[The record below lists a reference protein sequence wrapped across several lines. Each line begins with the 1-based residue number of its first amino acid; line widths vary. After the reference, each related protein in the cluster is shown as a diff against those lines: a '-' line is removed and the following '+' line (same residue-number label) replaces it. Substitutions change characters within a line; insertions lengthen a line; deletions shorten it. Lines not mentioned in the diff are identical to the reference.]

1 MPFSSC
7 ASGNVLIRFR
17 VGAISNG
24 TRKNFGFATFETEE
38 GLRRTVGFFV
48 TCGVSHAVSV
58 RMSLSGFSLLTLLKF
73 REGRRQRV
81 SRFDSSLKEL

>member
-17 VGAISNG
+17 GGAISNG

-38 GLRRTVGFFV
+38 GLRRTVSFSVTFV
-48 TCGVSHAVSV
+48 VSHALAV
-58 RMSLSGFSLLTLLKF
+58 RMSVFRFSLLTLLKF
-73 REGRRQRV
+73 REGRHQRV
-81 SRFDSSLKEL
+81 SPFNSSLRET